1 MFISINELTP
11 SNRLRLT
18 TMMVSY
24 LIRNLHFYGTRNKS
38 LVDFVTQINHI
49 YVPFLYRFFDALL
62 CQTASILPMFRAKLC
77 IFLCLLLA
85 TCITRS
91 IPLDLITVTV
101 NTYHNPAIT
110 HNFMCK
116 RLFKFIKEL

>member
-24 LIRNLHFYGTRNKS
+24 LIKNLHFYGTRNKS
-38 LVDFVTQINHI
+38 LVGILTHRNHI
-49 YVPFLYRFFDALL
+49 YVPFLYRLIDALL
-62 CQTASILPMFRAKLC
+62 CQAASILPMFPTKLC
-77 IFLCLLLA
+77 IFLCPLLA

-91 IPLDLITVTV
+91 ISLDLITVTV
-101 NTYHNPAIT
+101 
-110 HNFMCK
+110 
-116 RLFKFIKEL
+116 FKEDNVSCYFPTLLLVFVS